1 MENLHKDYR
10 EHGTPPGGE
19 TAGLSPEEIRALIQ
33 ENENLRQE
41 LRIRDNDILSHD
53 QVFDSIVSGTLHV
66 ILVMSV
72 TTFHAEFITSN
83 LENALGV
90 QTGEALEDVR
100 RISPAFEDI
109 EKYDRREETFIH
121 RTNGSRR
128 QYLIYVIHLP
138 YGRSDRVAVVLL
150 CTSNAAKGDLEEM
163 MLQQTQ
169 DINRAAG
176 YFLASMSHDF
186 RVPISSISG
195 FVMLLMKNAE
205 NPSKVREYAHRIGVA
220 CQEIMGTVDQIL
232 DMSRIGSGDLNME
245 SEEFGLGLMLEE
257 VSTIFSSLANA
268 RNQKFV
274 FSTKG
279 IEHDI
284 VLGDRSRIMEMLRGV
299 LSNAVKFTPSGG
311 KVELTVTGTP
321 DREGREV
328 ALTFEVRD
336 TGIGMDRESVESY
349 FRSEPSE
356 DVRSEPGRGTGI
368 WLTRKLVSMM
378 GGTIYVQ
385 SLPGEG
391 TIIWIRL
398 RLSMVNGSDPDFW
411 NQRGIHRMLI
421 VNSNLQEGARIRN
434 LMESAGVEALSIS
447 SGYGTV
453 KMIEQSSAEE
463 MGFDLILLDE
473 DIQDLE
479 WREVLGNLRAM
490 SWIKMPVIFLMS
502 GRTSMAR
509 EIEGT
514 GVSHVLQ
521 KPFYF
526 SALHRLAE
534 QAFEERKDAGQADD
548 QTDDYSLEGLR
559 FLAAED
565 NAMNAD
571 LLKELLEMSGARC
584 EIARNGRAAL
594 AMFSNSRPGYY
605 DAILMD
611 IQMPVMDG
619 CTAASAIRSL
629 DREDAKTIQIYAMTA
644 GTLEEDVARSFEAG
658 MNAHIPKPVDIHVI
672 KNHIRRKKDIRS

>member
-72 TTFHAEFITSN
+72 TTFRAEFITSN

-257 VSTIFSSLANA
+257 VCRQRDAGKS
-268 RNQKFV
+268 
-274 FSTKG
+274 
-279 IEHDI
+279 IE
-284 VLGDRSRIMEMLRGV
+284 E
-299 LSNAVKFTPSGG
+299 
-311 KVELTVTGTP
+311 
-321 DREGREV
+321 
-328 ALTFEVRD
+328 
-336 TGIGMDRESVESY
+336 
-349 FRSEPSE
+349 
-356 DVRSEPGRGTGI
+356 
-368 WLTRKLVSMM
+368 
-378 GGTIYVQ
+378 
-385 SLPGEG
+385 
-391 TIIWIRL
+391 
-398 RLSMVNGSDPDFW
+398 
-411 NQRGIHRMLI
+411 
-421 VNSNLQEGARIRN
+421 
-434 LMESAGVEALSIS
+434 VEAW
-447 SGYGTV
+447 V
-453 KMIEQSSAEE
+453 EKEKQN
-463 MGFDLILLDE
+463 FN
-473 DIQDLE
+473 
-479 WREVLGNLRAM
+479 NLYKDSLR
-490 SWIKMPVIFLMS
+490 S
-502 GRTSMAR
+502 R
-509 EIEGT
+509 EIEARQALNRLWQHE
-514 GVSHVLQ
+514 VSREEVETFFRQEVEQWQLAATNYRNLEQ
-521 KPFYF
+521 QVQ
-526 SALHRLAE
+526 SRALPIGETDMTVQWNPSRIVSTA
-534 QAFEERKDAGQADD
+534 AKVDAKSIEERPCFLCDHNRPKEQHALKMERHYQILVNPFPILPRHFTIPSRRHTPQSIWAHFSTMRRMAWTMPEDIAAGARLEDMGEPPAETLPPHGSGSRTDAGSRQHERPMRPLSAG
-548 QTDDYSLEGLR
+548 GLGEPCIRDTKFAHRAR
-559 FLAAED
+559 FAAVP
-565 NAMNAD
+565 AHIQGAARSGRR
-571 LLKELLEMSGARC
+571 SGAENEPHHLASGRRC
-584 EIARNGRAAL
+584 
-594 AMFSNSRPGYY
+594 
-605 DAILMD
+605 
-611 IQMPVMDG
+611 
-619 CTAASAIRSL
+619 
-629 DREDAKTIQIYAMTA
+629 
-644 GTLEEDVARSFEAG
+644 GTRG
-658 MNAHIPKPVDIHVI
+658 
-672 KNHIRRKKDIRS
+672 